1 MLIAR
6 FLELAKQTPNKVLF
20 EFANER
26 GDVVTKYT
34 YLEFE
39 TKTRVLAQT
48 LASGHK
54 GQPALLVY
62 PPGLDFIVAFVAC
75 LRAGVVAVPVY
86 PPRGVKSKDLAMFLT
101 VAKSCG
107 AKLALTNSAYN
118 WGTKALSIRELLR
131 SPFGDGGDG
140 ESRGVWPED
149 LQWMVTDSF
158 STGLGSVV
166 GVTAGVIDV
175 DLTPNQVAFLQYTS
189 GSTSA
194 PKGVVLTHDNL
205 AHNLQTICLALK
217 ADSTVQV
224 VSWLPMYHDMGL
236 IGSHL
241 GTMYCGGSA
250 LLFSP
255 VSFVKNPVL
264 WLELVTRKRAT
275 HLQAPNFAYRLTCR
289 KFLLQPGKQVKLDL
303 SSVRHCFNAAEP
315 IDAQAMDEFCTTFS
329 VFGFDP
335 EAMVPGYGLAEHTVY
350 VCDGGK
356 QRLHLDRVELETR
369 GRVIITA
376 QSTGGGGLTL
386 VGLGNPPPQSQVR
399 MMIVDPAT
407 LEKLDQDC
415 VGEIW
420 LTSRSKSAQ
429 YFGMPDLS
437 QRDLHAKLAASTD
450 VRRRRSSSAG
460 GEESALDLPRAEATE
475 QELELEWLRT
485 GDLGFLHQGELFV
498 CGRIKDLIIVRGR
511 NHFPQDLEH
520 TAELAASAQIRPG
533 CVGAFAWGEDD
544 GVVIVAEM
552 RPGVSNWEAS
562 CDAIRVAIGSEHG
575 VSVSAIC
582 LIKDRTIPKT
592 TSGKLSRHR
601 IRNAYAGNTLQVV
614 HEWKSSAPTNGVG
627 EEEVDAVNSNV
638 AINSNAAATGS
649 KQTPEQILLQLQREV
664 VSLLELNTLPSQV
677 SSTTSM
683 HELGF
688 DSMMLTQ
695 LKGAIINV
703 FQVEVDDEV
712 LYGETCTLEQVR
724 DMIASLQNAPPPS
737 TLLDQQQPTNGDT
750 ESRSSRRSNKPKRP
764 LIAGFKKGQKC
775 GFCGC

>member
-1 MLIAR
+1 MLVAR
-6 FLELAKQTPNKVLF
+6 FLELARQTPDKVLF

-26 GDVVTKYT
+26 GDVVAKYT

-48 LASGHK
+48 LASAHK

-86 PPRGVKSKDLAMFLT
+86 PPRGVKNKDLAMFLT

-118 WGTKALSIRELLR
+118 WGTKALSIRELLK
-131 SPFGDGGDG
+131 SPFQQPNGDVEG
-140 ESRGVWPED
+140 RGVWPEG
-149 LQWMVTDSF
+149 LQWMVTDAF
-158 STGLGSVV
+158 SV
-166 GVTAGVIDV
+166 GFGTAGVIDA
-175 DLTPNQVAFLQYTS
+175 DLTPTQVAFLQYTS

-205 AHNLQTICLALK
+205 AHNLQTICQALK

-250 LLFSP
+250 LLLSP

-289 KFLLQPGKQVKLDL
+289 KFLAQTGKQAKLDL

-315 IDAQAMDEFCTTFS
+315 IDAQAVDEFCTTFS

-369 GRVIITA
+369 GRVLAAAASAPGI
-376 QSTGGGGLTL
+376 TL
-386 VGLGNPPPQSQVR
+386 VGLGSPPPQSQIH
-399 MMIVDPAT
+399 MLIVDPVS
-407 LEKLDQDC
+407 LEKLDHDC

-420 LTSRSKSAQ
+420 LSSRSKSAQ

-437 QRDLHAKLAASTD
+437 QRDLHAKLRFGSTD
-450 VRRRRSSSAG
+450 VRLRRSSSSG
-460 GEESALDLPRAEATE
+460 EGEESVLDLPRVEATE

-520 TAELAASAQIRPG
+520 TAELAAGAQLRPG
-533 CVGAFAWGEDD
+533 CVGAFAYGEDE
-544 GVVIVAEM
+544 GVVVVAEV
-552 RPGVSNWEAS
+552 RPGVMNWEAA

-582 LIKDRTIPKT
+582 LVKDRTIPKT

-601 IRNAYAGNTLQVV
+601 IRNAYASDALHVV
-614 HEWKSSAPTNGVG
+614 HEWKSSAAAPPANGEGG
-627 EEEVDAVNSNV
+627 EDDAVEAVVSV
-638 AINSNAAATGS
+638 AAVNTATGNLP
-649 KQTPEQILLQLQREV
+649 TPEQVLLQLQREV
-664 VSLLELNTLPSQV
+664 VSLLELNTLPAQV
-677 SSTTSM
+677 STTTSM

-703 FQVEVDDEV
+703 FKVEVDDEV
-712 LYGETCTLEQVR
+712 LYGEACTLEHVR
-724 DMIASLQNAPPPS
+724 DMIVSLQDAPS
-737 TLLDQQQPTNGDT
+737 TTPPQEPTNNNGDT
-750 ESRSSRRSNKPKRP
+750 ESRSSKRSNRPKRRP